1 MLARVRVGLCRTV
14 SAMNDSMIW
23 PQDPW
28 GRVLNGALEA
38 EDLPA
43 ESLDIAQT
51 AADLALERFG
61 DALHS
66 VYLSGSM
73 ARDLNDDA
81 AFIIVL
87 RHLRRAVGLD
97 LFCAA
102 AALRVQ
108 KLHAEVGACSFEVFS
123 WDDLFPADGSFSAP
137 RFRLGV
143 NSVAIAGRDLK
154 RLIAPQKLTA
164 AAANASIVGLVRRL
178 RGLQHRLKAVS
189 SENRV
194 RATSRQFAQTA
205 LTGAFACVMTA
216 EQVYTE
222 DFETMARYVA
232 LHLPDSEVSLELLSK
247 MSEQGTNSSLEA
259 LAISDDVM
267 NWLPEFAEGWLDT
280 NNPRR
285 EETLK
290 LV

>member
-1 MLARVRVGLCRTV
+1 
-14 SAMNDSMIW
+14 MIW

-28 GRVLNGALEA
+28 GRVLNGALDA

-51 AADLALERFG
+51 AADIAIERFG

-87 RHLRRAVGLD
+87 RHLRKAVGLD

-108 KLHAEVGACSFEVFS
+108 KLHDVVDACSFEVFS
-123 WDDLFPADGSFSAP
+123 WDDVFPADGSFSHP

-143 NSVAIAGRDLK
+143 NSIAIAGRDLK
-154 RLIAPQKLTA
+154 RLIAPQKLTP
-164 AAANASIVGLVRRL
+164 AAANSSIVGLTKKL

-189 SENRV
+189 TENRV
-194 RATSRQFAQTA
+194 RATSRQFAQIA
-205 LTGAFACVMTA
+205 LSGAFACVMA
-216 EQVYTE
+216 NEQVYTE

-232 LHLPDSEVSLELLSK
+232 LSLPDSEVSLDLLAK
-247 MSEQGTNSSLEA
+247 LCEQGTSSSLEA

-267 NWLPEFAEGWLDT
+267 NWLPAFAENWLDA
-280 NNPRR
+280 NNPHRD
-285 EETLK
+285 ETLK

>member
-1 MLARVRVGLCRTV
+1 MMMLPDV
-14 SAMNDSMIW
+14 W

-28 GRVLNGALEA
+28 GRVLNGALEIH
-38 EDLPA
+38 DLPA
-43 ESLDIAQT
+43 SSLDIAQT
-51 AADLALERFG
+51 AADIAFERFG

-73 ARDLNDDA
+73 ARDLNHDA

-108 KLHAEVGACSFEVFS
+108 KLHSEIGACSFEVFS
-123 WDDLFPADGSFSAP
+123 WDDVFPADGSFSHP

-154 RLIAPQKLTA
+154 RLIAPQKLTP
-164 AAANASIVGLVRRL
+164 AAANASIVGLSGKL
-178 RGLQHRLKAVS
+178 KSLQHRLKAVS
-189 SENRV
+189 TESRV
-194 RATSRQFAQTA
+194 RATSRQFAQIG
-205 LTGAFACVMTA
+205 LCGAFACVMAA
-216 EQVYTE
+216 EQVYSE
-222 DFETMARYVA
+222 DYATMARFVS
-232 LHLPDSEVSLELLSK
+232 LNLPDVEPSLNLLVQ
-247 MSEQGTNSSLEA
+247 MSEQGTSSSLEA

-267 NWLPEFAEGWLDT
+267 SWLPDFAEGWLDAH
-280 NNPRR
+280 NPKRD
-285 EETLK
+285 ETLK